1 MPLIKK
7 ETIKVEIVGVDFKVV
22 ERYKKNIQLL
32 LCQGVFDIGP
42 GKATL
47 HFDKDKILRKIEIDE
62 VKWKGA

>member
-1 MPLIKK
+1 MEIKK
-7 ETIKVEIVGVDFKVV
+7 GEIKIDIVGLDFKTI
-22 ERYKKNIQLL
+22 ERYRKNIHLIL
-32 LCQGVFDIGP
+32 SQGVFDIGP